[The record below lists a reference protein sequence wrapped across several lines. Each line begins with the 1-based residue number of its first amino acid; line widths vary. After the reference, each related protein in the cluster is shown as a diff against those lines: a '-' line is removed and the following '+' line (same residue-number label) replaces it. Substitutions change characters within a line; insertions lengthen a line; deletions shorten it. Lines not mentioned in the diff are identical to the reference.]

1 MRNLVIVESPAKAKT
16 IKKYLGDDFEVT
28 SSQGHIRDL
37 PTKEIGIDID
47 NNFTPKYIINPDKK
61 RIVNDLKRMSA
72 SAKVVYL
79 ASDDDREGE
88 AISWHLKTA
97 LELTDD
103 KIKRIVFHEI
113 TEKAIKNA
121 VANPRKID
129 MDLVNSQQA
138 RRLLDRLV
146 GYKLS
151 PVLWK
156 KIKSGLSAG
165 RVQSVAVK
173 MIVEREREIR
183 NFKSEKSFKVVASF
197 KTVDDKTFCAELK
210 KNTKNEEET
219 KALFLELSNKNFEIS
234 KVEKKKVV
242 KSPVAPFTT
251 STLQQ
256 EASTKLGFSV
266 TQTMLLAQHLY
277 EAGKISYM
285 RTDSVVL
292 SEDAIKQAQKVIKQ
306 TYGEEYC
313 QQRQFTT
320 KSKNAQEAHEAIR
333 PTHFEDI
340 EVSADEKEQKLYT
353 LIRTRALASQM
364 ADAIINKTTL
374 TITTDSTTIFIAKG
388 EVIEFDGFLKL
399 YQTKKDEDEDDNIKL
414 PKVKEGDILTLIKL
428 IGKEKHSQGPSRFSE
443 ASLVKEL
450 EEKGIGRP
458 STYAPTIATIQNR
471 GYIIKDSREGEK
483 VEFKVITLEKNKITE
498 GIEKKTE
505 GSEKNKL
512 YPTDIAL
519 ITNDFLVTNF
529 AEITNYD
536 FTAKVE
542 KELDDIAEG
551 KNNWIKM
558 LQNFYDKFISEVNKC
573 SNSERVEFTS
583 RLLGVDPKTGKNIY
597 VRVAKF
603 GPVIQIG
610 DKNENEKPH
619 FINLLKG
626 QNVESIT
633 LNDVL
638 KLMSFPKIIGEYKTK
653 EVIVN
658 IGPYGAYIKCG
669 DINATIFDQSR
680 IFDISLD
687 EAKTLIEKKIEYKQ
701 KVKKK
706 KLNNIMKL

>member
-374 TITTDSTTIFIAKG
+374 TITPDNTTIFIAKG

-529 AEITNYD
+529 ADITNYD

-597 VRVAKF
+597 VRIAKF

-638 KLMSFPKIIGEYKTK
+638 KLMSFPKIIGEYKNK

-687 EAKTLIEKKIEYKQ
+687 EAKSLIEKKIEYKQ
-701 KVKKK
+701 NVKKK
-706 KLNNIMKL
+706 IK

>member
-219 KALFLELSNKNFEIS
+219 KALFLELSNKNFKIS

-292 SEDAIKQAQKVIKQ
+292 SEDAIKQAQNVIKQ

-340 EVSADEKEQKLYT
+340 DVSADEKEQKLYT

-374 TITTDSTTIFIAKG
+374 TITPDNTTIFIAKG

-399 YQTKKDEDEDDNIKL
+399 YQTKKEEDEDDNIKL

-498 GIEKKTE
+498 GVEKKTE

-558 LQNFYDKFISEVNKC
+558 LQNFYDKFINEVNKC

-597 VRVAKF
+597 VRIAKF

-638 KLMSFPKIIGEYKTK
+638 KLMSFPKKIGEYKNK

-687 EAKTLIEKKIEYKQ
+687 EAKSLIEKKIEYKQ

-706 KLNNIMKL
+706 IK

>member
-333 PTHFEDI
+333 PTHFDDI
-340 EVSADEKEQKLYT
+340 EVNKKKKEQKLYT

-374 TITTDSTTIFIAKG
+374 TITPDNTTIFIAKG

-498 GIEKKTE
+498 EIEKKTE

-558 LQNFYDKFISEVNKC
+558 LQNFYDKFINEVNKC

-597 VRVAKF
+597 VRIAKF

-638 KLMSFPKIIGEYKTK
+638 KLMSFPKKIGEYKNK

-706 KLNNIMKL
+706 N

>member
-61 RIVNDLKRMSA
+61 RIVNDLKRMSS

-374 TITTDSTTIFIAKG
+374 TITPDNTTIFIAKG

-399 YQTKKDEDEDDNIKL
+399 YQTKKDEEEDDNIKL

-498 GIEKKTE
+498 GVEKKTE

-597 VRVAKF
+597 VRIAKF

-638 KLMSFPKIIGEYKTK
+638 KLMSFPKIIGEYKNK

-687 EAKTLIEKKIEYKQ
+687 EAKSLIEKKIEYQQ

-706 KLNNIMKL
+706 IK

>member
-61 RIVNDLKRMSA
+61 RIVNDLKRMSS

-374 TITTDSTTIFIAKG
+374 TITPDSTTIFIAKG

-626 QNVESIT
+626 QNIESIT

-638 KLMSFPKIIGEYKTK
+638 KLMSFPKIIGEYKNK

-687 EAKTLIEKKIEYKQ
+687 EAKSLIEKKIEYKQ

-706 KLNNIMKL
+706 N

>member
-197 KTVDDKTFCAELK
+197 KTADDKTFCAELK

-219 KALFLELSNKNFEIS
+219 KALFLELSNKNFELS

-414 PKVKEGDILTLIKL
+414 PKVKEGDILSLIKL

-529 AEITNYD
+529 ADITNYD

-638 KLMSFPKIIGEYKTK
+638 KLMSFPKKIGEYKNK

-680 IFDISLD
+680 IFDISLE
-687 EAKTLIEKKIEYKQ
+687 EAITLIEKK
-701 KVKKK
+701 
-706 KLNNIMKL
+706 N

>member
-61 RIVNDLKRMSA
+61 RIVNDLKRMSS

-183 NFKSEKSFKVVASF
+183 DFKSEKSFKVVASF
-197 KTVDDKTFCAELK
+197 KTADDKTFCAELK

-340 EVSADEKEQKLYT
+340 DVSADEKEQKLYT

-374 TITTDSTTIFIAKG
+374 TITPDSTTIFIAKG

-399 YQTKKDEDEDDNIKL
+399 YQTKKEEDEDDNIKL

-597 VRVAKF
+597 VRIAKF

-638 KLMSFPKIIGEYKTK
+638 KLMSFPKKIGEYKNK

-706 KLNNIMKL
+706 IK

>member
-61 RIVNDLKRMSA
+61 RIVNDLKRMSS

-197 KTVDDKTFCAELK
+197 KTIDDKTFCAELK

-285 RTDSVVL
+285 RTDSVIL

-374 TITTDSTTIFIAKG
+374 TITPDSTTIFIAKG

-399 YQTKKDEDEDDNIKL
+399 YQTKKEEDEDDNIKL

-498 GIEKKTE
+498 EIEKKTE

-529 AEITNYD
+529 ADITNYD

-558 LQNFYDKFISEVNKC
+558 LQNFYDKFINEVNKC

-638 KLMSFPKIIGEYKTK
+638 KLMSFPKIIGEYKNK

-680 IFDISLD
+680 IFDISLE
-687 EAKTLIEKKIEYKQ
+687 EAITLIEKKIEYKQ
-701 KVKKK
+701 NVKKK
-706 KLNNIMKL
+706 IK

>member
-197 KTVDDKTFCAELK
+197 KTVDDKTFYAELK

-374 TITTDSTTIFIAKG
+374 TITTDNTTIFIAKG

-399 YQTKKDEDEDDNIKL
+399 YQSKKDEDEDDNIKL

-498 GIEKKTE
+498 GVEKKTE

-558 LQNFYDKFISEVNKC
+558 LQNFYDKFINEVNKC

-597 VRVAKF
+597 VRIAKF

-638 KLMSFPKIIGEYKTK
+638 KLMSFPKIIGEYKNK

-687 EAKTLIEKKIEYKQ
+687 EAKSLIEKKIEYKQ

-706 KLNNIMKL
+706 N

>member
-183 NFKSEKSFKVVASF
+183 NFKSEKSFKVIASF

-374 TITTDSTTIFIAKG
+374 TITTDNTTIFIAKG

-498 GIEKKTE
+498 EIEKKTE

-597 VRVAKF
+597 VRIAKF

-638 KLMSFPKIIGEYKTK
+638 KLMSFPKIIGEYKNK

-687 EAKTLIEKKIEYKQ
+687 EAKSLIEKKIEYQQ

-706 KLNNIMKL
+706 IK

>member
-292 SEDAIKQAQKVIKQ
+292 SEDAIKQAQNVIKQ

-340 EVSADEKEQKLYT
+340 DVSADEKEQKLYT

-374 TITTDSTTIFIAKG
+374 TITPDNTTIFIAKG

-399 YQTKKDEDEDDNIKL
+399 YQTKKEEDEDDNIKL

-498 GIEKKTE
+498 GVEKKTE

-558 LQNFYDKFISEVNKC
+558 LQNFYDKFINEVNKC

-597 VRVAKF
+597 VRIAKF

-638 KLMSFPKIIGEYKTK
+638 KLMSFPKKIGEYKNK

-687 EAKTLIEKKIEYKQ
+687 EAKSLIEKKIEYKQ

-706 KLNNIMKL
+706 IK

>member
-340 EVSADEKEQKLYT
+340 EVSADEKEQKLYI

-374 TITTDSTTIFIAKG
+374 TITPDNTTIFIAKG

-597 VRVAKF
+597 VRIAKF

-638 KLMSFPKIIGEYKTK
+638 KLMSFPKIIGKYKNK

-687 EAKTLIEKKIEYKQ
+687 EAKSLIEKKIEYKQ

-706 KLNNIMKL
+706 IK

>member
-234 KVEKKKVV
+234 KVEKKNVV

-374 TITTDSTTIFIAKG
+374 TITPDSTTIFIAKG

-603 GPVIQIG
+603 GTVIQIG

-638 KLMSFPKIIGEYKTK
+638 KLMSFPKIIGEYKNK

-706 KLNNIMKL
+706 N

>member
-197 KTVDDKTFCAELK
+197 KTADDKTFCAELK

-219 KALFLELSNKNFEIS
+219 KALFLELSNKNFELS

-414 PKVKEGDILTLIKL
+414 PKVKEGDILSLIKL

-529 AEITNYD
+529 ADITNYD

-638 KLMSFPKIIGEYKTK
+638 KLMSFPKKIGEYKNK

-680 IFDISLD
+680 IFDISLE
-687 EAKTLIEKKIEYKQ
+687 EAITLIEKKIEYKQ

-706 KLNNIMKL
+706 N

>member
-374 TITTDSTTIFIAKG
+374 TITPDSTTIFIAKG

-498 GIEKKTE
+498 EIEKKTE

-597 VRVAKF
+597 VRIAKF

-638 KLMSFPKIIGEYKTK
+638 KLMSFPKKIGEYKNK

-687 EAKTLIEKKIEYKQ
+687 EAKSLIEKKIEYQQ

-706 KLNNIMKL
+706 IK

>member
-197 KTVDDKTFCAELK
+197 KTADDKTFCAELK

-374 TITTDSTTIFIAKG
+374 TITPDNTTIFIAKG

-498 GIEKKTE
+498 EIEKKTE

-638 KLMSFPKIIGEYKTK
+638 KLMSFPKIIGEYKNK

-687 EAKTLIEKKIEYKQ
+687 EAKSLIEKKIEYKQ
-701 KVKKK
+701 NVKKK
-706 KLNNIMKL
+706 IK

>member
-61 RIVNDLKRMSA
+61 RIVNDLKRMSS

-197 KTVDDKTFCAELK
+197 KTADDKTFCAELK

-374 TITTDSTTIFIAKG
+374 TITPDSTTIFIAKG

-399 YQTKKDEDEDDNIKL
+399 YQTKKEEDEDDNIKL

-536 FTAKVE
+536 FTLMISQ
-542 KELDDIAEG
+542 KE
-551 KNNWIKM
+551 
-558 LQNFYDKFISEVNKC
+558 
-573 SNSERVEFTS
+573 R
-583 RLLGVDPKTGKNIY
+583 
-597 VRVAKF
+597 
-603 GPVIQIG
+603 
-610 DKNENEKPH
+610 
-619 FINLLKG
+619 
-626 QNVESIT
+626 
-633 LNDVL
+633 
-638 KLMSFPKIIGEYKTK
+638 IIG
-653 EVIVN
+653 
-658 IGPYGAYIKCG
+658 
-669 DINATIFDQSR
+669 
-680 IFDISLD
+680 
-687 EAKTLIEKKIEYKQ
+687 
-701 KVKKK
+701 
-706 KLNNIMKL
+706 

>member
-234 KVEKKKVV
+234 KVEKKNVV

-374 TITTDSTTIFIAKG
+374 TITPDSTTIFIAKG

-597 VRVAKF
+597 VRIAKF

-638 KLMSFPKIIGEYKTK
+638 KLMSFPKIIGEYKNK

-706 KLNNIMKL
+706 N

>member
-61 RIVNDLKRMSA
+61 RIVNDLKRLSA

-183 NFKSEKSFKVVASF
+183 SFKSKKSFKVVASF
-197 KTVDDKTFCAELK
+197 KTADDKTFCAELK

-285 RTDSVVL
+285 RTDSVIL

-374 TITTDSTTIFIAKG
+374 TITPDSTTIFIAKG

-399 YQTKKDEDEDDNIKL
+399 YQTKKEEDEDDNIKL

-498 GIEKKTE
+498 GVEKKTE

-529 AEITNYD
+529 ADITNYD

-638 KLMSFPKIIGEYKTK
+638 KLMSFPKIIGEYKNK

-706 KLNNIMKL
+706 IK

>member
-374 TITTDSTTIFIAKG
+374 TITTDNTTIFIAKG

-529 AEITNYD
+529 ADITNYD

-597 VRVAKF
+597 VRIAKF

-638 KLMSFPKIIGEYKTK
+638 KLMSFPKIIGEYKNK

-680 IFDISLD
+680 IFDISLE
-687 EAKTLIEKKIEYKQ
+687 EAKSLIEKKIEYKQ

-706 KLNNIMKL
+706 IK

>member
-374 TITTDSTTIFIAKG
+374 TITPDNTTIFIAKG

-399 YQTKKDEDEDDNIKL
+399 YQTKKDEEEDDNIKL

-529 AEITNYD
+529 ADITNYD

-597 VRVAKF
+597 VRIAKF

-638 KLMSFPKIIGEYKTK
+638 KLMSFPKKIGEYKNK

-687 EAKTLIEKKIEYKQ
+687 EAKSLIEKKIEYKQ
-701 KVKKK
+701 NVKKK
-706 KLNNIMKL
+706 IK

>member
-219 KALFLELSNKNFEIS
+219 KALFLELSNKNFELS

-414 PKVKEGDILTLIKL
+414 PKVKEGDILSLIKL

-638 KLMSFPKIIGEYKTK
+638 KLMSFPKKIGEYKNK

-680 IFDISLD
+680 IFDISLE
-687 EAKTLIEKKIEYKQ
+687 EAITLIEKKIEYKQ

-706 KLNNIMKL
+706 N

>member
-197 KTVDDKTFCAELK
+197 KTADDKTFCAELK

-388 EVIEFDGFLKL
+388 EVVEFDGFLKL

-498 GIEKKTE
+498 EIEKKTE

-638 KLMSFPKIIGEYKTK
+638 KLMSFPKKIGEYKNK

-680 IFDISLD
+680 IFDISLE
-687 EAKTLIEKKIEYKQ
+687 EAITLIEKKIEYKQ
-701 KVKKK
+701 KVKEKIK
-706 KLNNIMKL
+706 

>member
-597 VRVAKF
+597 VRIAKF

-638 KLMSFPKIIGEYKTK
+638 KLMSFPKIIGEYKNK

-687 EAKTLIEKKIEYKQ
+687 EAKSLIEKKIEYKQ

-706 KLNNIMKL
+706 N

>member
-61 RIVNDLKRMSA
+61 RIVNDLKRLSA

-353 LIRTRALASQM
+353 LIRTRAFASQM

-374 TITTDSTTIFIAKG
+374 TITPDSTTIFIAKG

-483 VEFKVITLEKNKITE
+483 VEFKVITLEKNKITD

-597 VRVAKF
+597 VRIAKF

-638 KLMSFPKIIGEYKTK
+638 KLMSFPKIIGEYKNK

-687 EAKTLIEKKIEYKQ
+687 EAKSLIEKKIEYQQ

-706 KLNNIMKL
+706 IK

>member
-374 TITTDSTTIFIAKG
+374 TITPDNTTIFIAKG

-597 VRVAKF
+597 VRIAKF

-638 KLMSFPKIIGEYKTK
+638 KLMSFPKIIGEYKNK

-687 EAKTLIEKKIEYKQ
+687 EAKSLIEKKIEYKQ
-701 KVKKK
+701 NVKKK
-706 KLNNIMKL
+706 IK

>member
-333 PTHFEDI
+333 PTHFDDI

-374 TITTDSTTIFIAKG
+374 TITPDNTTIFIAKG

-498 GIEKKTE
+498 GVEKKTE

-597 VRVAKF
+597 VRIAKF

-638 KLMSFPKIIGEYKTK
+638 KLMSFPKIIGEYKNK

-687 EAKTLIEKKIEYKQ
+687 EAKSLIEKKIEYKQ

-706 KLNNIMKL
+706 N

>member
-183 NFKSEKSFKVVASF
+183 NFKSEKSFKVIASF

-374 TITTDSTTIFIAKG
+374 TITTDNTTIFIAKG

-399 YQTKKDEDEDDNIKL
+399 YQTKKDEEEDDNIKL

-483 VEFKVITLEKNKITE
+483 VEFKVITLEKNKITD

-529 AEITNYD
+529 ADITNYD

-597 VRVAKF
+597 VRIAKF

-638 KLMSFPKIIGEYKTK
+638 KLMSFPKIIGEYKNK

-701 KVKKK
+701 KVEKK

>member
-183 NFKSEKSFKVVASF
+183 NFKSEKSFKIVASF

-374 TITTDSTTIFIAKG
+374 TITTDNTTIFIAKG

-399 YQTKKDEDEDDNIKL
+399 YQSKKDEDEDDNIKL
-414 PKVKEGDILTLIKL
+414 PKVKEGDILSLIKL

-597 VRVAKF
+597 VRIAKF

-638 KLMSFPKIIGEYKTK
+638 KLMSFPKIIGEYKNK

-687 EAKTLIEKKIEYKQ
+687 EAKSLIEKKIEYKQ

-706 KLNNIMKL
+706 N

>member
-183 NFKSEKSFKVVASF
+183 NFKSEKSFKVIASF

-399 YQTKKDEDEDDNIKL
+399 YQTKKEEDEDDNIKL

-498 GIEKKTE
+498 GVEKKTE

-597 VRVAKF
+597 VRIAKF

-638 KLMSFPKIIGEYKTK
+638 KLMSFPKIIGEYKNK

-687 EAKTLIEKKIEYKQ
+687 EAKSLIEKKIEYKQ

-706 KLNNIMKL
+706 N

>member
-138 RRLLDRLV
+138 RRLLDLLV
-146 GYKLS
+146 VYKLS
-151 PVLWK
+151 PVLLK
-156 KIKSGLSAG
+156 KIKLGLSAG

-285 RTDSVVL
+285 RTDSVIL

-333 PTHFEDI
+333 LTHFEDI

-374 TITTDSTTIFIAKG
+374 TITPDNTTIFIAKG

-443 ASLVKEL
+443 ASLVKKL

-597 VRVAKF
+597 VRIAKF

-638 KLMSFPKIIGEYKTK
+638 KLMSFPKRIGEYKNK

-706 KLNNIMKL
+706 IK

>member
-374 TITTDSTTIFIAKG
+374 TITPDNTTIFIAKG

-498 GIEKKTE
+498 GVEKKTE

-597 VRVAKF
+597 VRIAKF

-638 KLMSFPKIIGEYKTK
+638 KLMSFPKKIGEYKNK

-687 EAKTLIEKKIEYKQ
+687 EAKSLIEKKIEYKQ

-706 KLNNIMKL
+706 IK

>member
-183 NFKSEKSFKVVASF
+183 NFKSEKSFKVIASF

-340 EVSADEKEQKLYT
+340 DVSADEKEQKLYT

-374 TITTDSTTIFIAKG
+374 TITTDNTTIFIAKG

-399 YQTKKDEDEDDNIKL
+399 YQSKKDEDEDDNIKL
-414 PKVKEGDILTLIKL
+414 PKVKEGDILSLIKL

-597 VRVAKF
+597 VRIAKF

-638 KLMSFPKIIGEYKTK
+638 KLMSFPKIIGEYKNK

-687 EAKTLIEKKIEYKQ
+687 EAKSLIEKKIEYQQ

-706 KLNNIMKL
+706 IK

>member
-529 AEITNYD
+529 ADITNYD

-597 VRVAKF
+597 VRIAKF

-638 KLMSFPKIIGEYKTK
+638 KLMSFPKIIGEYKNK
-653 EVIVN
+653 EVVVN

-706 KLNNIMKL
+706 N

>member
-61 RIVNDLKRMSA
+61 RIVNDLKRMSS

-374 TITTDSTTIFIAKG
+374 TITPDSTTIFIAKG

-399 YQTKKDEDEDDNIKL
+399 YQTKKEEDEDDNIKL

-558 LQNFYDKFISEVNKC
+558 LQNFYDKFINEVNKC

-597 VRVAKF
+597 VRIAKF

-638 KLMSFPKIIGEYKTK
+638 KLMSFPKKIGEYKNK

-706 KLNNIMKL
+706 N

>member
-1 MRNLVIVESPAKAKT
+1 MMNLVIVESPAKAKT

-234 KVEKKKVV
+234 KVEKKNVV

-374 TITTDSTTIFIAKG
+374 TITTDNTTIFIAKG

-399 YQTKKDEDEDDNIKL
+399 YQTKKDEEEDDNIKL

-498 GIEKKTE
+498 EIEKKTE

-597 VRVAKF
+597 VRIAKF

-638 KLMSFPKIIGEYKTK
+638 KLMSFPKKIGEYKNK

-687 EAKTLIEKKIEYKQ
+687 EAKSLIEKKIEYQQ

-706 KLNNIMKL
+706 IK

>member
-374 TITTDSTTIFIAKG
+374 TITTDNTTIFIAKG

-399 YQTKKDEDEDDNIKL
+399 YQTKKDEEEDDNIKL

-458 STYAPTIATIQNR
+458 STYAPTIATIQKR

-638 KLMSFPKIIGEYKTK
+638 KLMSFPKIIGEYKNK

-687 EAKTLIEKKIEYKQ
+687 EAKSLIEKKIEYKQ

-706 KLNNIMKL
+706 N

>member
-374 TITTDSTTIFIAKG
+374 TITPDSTTIFIAKG

-597 VRVAKF
+597 VRIAKF

-638 KLMSFPKIIGEYKTK
+638 KLMSFPKKIGEYKNK

-687 EAKTLIEKKIEYKQ
+687 EAKSLIEKKIEYQQ

-706 KLNNIMKL
+706 IK

>member
-333 PTHFEDI
+333 PTHFDDI

-374 TITTDSTTIFIAKG
+374 TITPDSTTIFIAKG

-498 GIEKKTE
+498 GVEKKTE

-597 VRVAKF
+597 VRIAKF

-638 KLMSFPKIIGEYKTK
+638 KLMSFPKIIGEYKNK

-687 EAKTLIEKKIEYKQ
+687 EAKSLIEKKIEYKQ

-706 KLNNIMKL
+706 IK

>member
-374 TITTDSTTIFIAKG
+374 TITPDNTTIFIAKG
-388 EVIEFDGFLKL
+388 EIIEFDGFLKL

-498 GIEKKTE
+498 EIEKKTE

-529 AEITNYD
+529 ADITNYD

-597 VRVAKF
+597 VRIAKF

-638 KLMSFPKIIGEYKTK
+638 KLMSFPKKIGEYKNK

-706 KLNNIMKL
+706 N